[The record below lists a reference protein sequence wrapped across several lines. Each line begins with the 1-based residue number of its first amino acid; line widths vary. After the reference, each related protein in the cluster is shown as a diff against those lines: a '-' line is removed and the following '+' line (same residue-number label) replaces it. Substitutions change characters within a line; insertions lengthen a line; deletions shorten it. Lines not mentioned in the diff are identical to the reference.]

1 MGCGGDGF
9 SLGPALS
16 LQPPLCFLGTRNP
29 LHSSLTPFLLQ
40 ERTPG
45 LSPPAGI
52 TRCVGARFLRPRAHL
67 SPQMPT
73 METRGPPIRPKVHSL
88 FQLVLGSAVLG
99 IREDASV
106 SRGGREGV
114 TSTVPAMMSGVIG

>member
-1 MGCGGDGF
+1 MWEPGF
-9 SLGPALS
+9 CAPVPTSAPK
-16 LQPPLCFLGTRNP
+16 C
-29 LHSSLTPFLLQ
+29 
-40 ERTPG
+40 
-45 LSPPAGI
+45 
-52 TRCVGARFLRPRAHL
+52 
-67 SPQMPT
+67 PT

-114 TSTVPAMMSGVIG
+114 TSTVPAMMSGIIG